1 MFACHHGLSLGLAS
15 ALLRGDLMTTR
26 LCLLL
31 VSFSAHS
38 LCTRSF
44 FVGSCTRVLSSSLA
58 MLGLLA
64 KLPGFLTPP
73 LQASLASRPSTH
85 HDVRRKGELGPRGLR
100 QRQRNERP
108 MNVLLPTAVT
118 AVVFSLK

>member
-1 MFACHHGLSLGLAS
+1 MRCRIRTVVEVECLVLAIAHVGVDLARPIVMFACHHGLSLGLSS

-31 VSFSAHS
+31 VGFRAHS

-58 MLGLLA
+58 MLRLLT
-64 KLPGFLTPP
+64 KRHGFLTAP
-73 LQASLASRPSTH
+73 L
-85 HDVRRKGELGPRGLR
+85 
-100 QRQRNERP
+100 
-108 MNVLLPTAVT
+108 
-118 AVVFSLK
+118 